1 MKMKTGIVQPNQSLL
16 DVVLTEYGTVEA
28 AMSVAMANGADIG
41 SVPVAG
47 NSMSLP
53 EVSDHLI
60 DISTIEYLRREKI
73 LLGTAYTTGLGYWIV
88 LRPRIFAVPNE
99 VGDPHVMGYYKF
111 EMQGAAEFSNIN
123 PIDVDFPGNNRL
135 NYQTEERFI
144 LGLVPESA
152 LPEAVTAMT
161 GISIPYKLPWT
172 VGFGYMIVWSDL
184 SAPITTAT
192 YGDIAGNTAYVAPV
206 TVFDNTSN
214 AVVEHLLGDISI
226 ELVSSTNTSV
236 TLRLLRH
243 HAPIVLTNF
252 STYSMEWLGVASAG
266 IPDPLDPG
274 NPDKTVVMLN
284 AGLHTLGLKTTYMN
298 TAAGVTYPASAFT
311 MVITVE

>member
-1 MKMKTGIVQPNQSLL
+1 MKTGIVQPNQSLL
-16 DVVLTEYGTVEA
+16 DIVLTEYGTVEA
-28 AMSVAMANGADIG
+28 AMSVAMANGTHVG

-47 NSMSLP
+47 TSVSLP
-53 EVSDHLI
+53 ELPDDRA

-73 LLGTAYTTGLGYWIV
+73 SLGTAYTTGLAYWIV

-111 EMQGAAEFSNIN
+111 EMQGAPEFLNIN

-135 NYQTEERFI
+135 SYQTEERFI
-144 LGLVPESA
+144 MGLTPESA
-152 LPEAVTAMT
+152 WPESLTAMA

-184 SAPITTAT
+184 SAPTVTTS
-192 YGDIAGNTAYVAPV
+192 YSDISGNTAYVAPV

-214 AVVEHLLGDISI
+214 TVVAHLLGDISI
-226 ELVSSTNTSV
+226 ELVSSTNTNV
-236 TLRLLRH
+236 TLRLTRQH
-243 HAPIVLTNF
+243 PPIVLTNF
-252 STYSMEWLGVASAG
+252 SSYNMDWLGAASAG
-266 IPDPLDPG
+266 IPDPSDPG
-274 NPDKTVVMLN
+274 NPDKTLVTLN
-284 AGLHTLGLKTTYMN
+284 AGLHTLGLKTTYIN

>member
-1 MKMKTGIVQPNQSLL
+1 MKTGIVQPNQSLL
-16 DVVLTEYGTVEA
+16 DIVLTEYGTVEA
-28 AMSVAMANGADIG
+28 AMSVAMANGIDVG

-47 NSMSLP
+47 TSLSLP
-53 EVSDHLI
+53 ELPDDRA

-111 EMQGAAEFSNIN
+111 EMQGAIDFLNIN
-123 PIDVDFPGNNRL
+123 PIDIDFPGNNRL

-144 LGLVPESA
+144 MGLAPESA
-152 LPEAVTAMT
+152 LPESVTPMA

-172 VGFGYMIVWSDL
+172 VGFGYMIVWSDFGAL
-184 SAPITTAT
+184 ITTAT
-192 YGDIAGNTAYVAPV
+192 YGDIAGNIAYVAPV

-214 AVVEHLLGDISI
+214 TVVEHLLGDISV
-226 ELVSSTNTSV
+226 ELVSSTNTNV
-236 TLRLLRH
+236 TLRLIRQH
-243 HAPIVLTNF
+243 PPIVLTNF
-252 STYSMEWLGVASAG
+252 STYSMEWLGIASTG
-266 IPDPLDPG
+266 IPDPLDPE
-274 NPDKTVVMLN
+274 NPDKTVVTLN
-284 AGLHTLGLKTTYMN
+284 AGLHILGLKTTYMN
-298 TAAGVTYPASAFT
+298 TAAEVTYPASAFT